1 MIFQYFRH
9 AMQDNERVTK
19 SPDAGWKGILTALV
33 VLFACLF
40 IFNSQSTARTVR
52 TAPQIAGGVVTEVTA
67 TSIEVKGKSYDIS
80 HARIVTIDGK
90 KVTRD
95 FIRKGSRVEI
105 DIYDG
110 EVTRVRVDNNYKSI
124 NK

>member
-1 MIFQYFRH
+1 
-9 AMQDNERVTK
+9 MQDNERITK
-19 SPDAGWKGILTALV
+19 GPDVGRKEILTALV
-33 VLFACLF
+33 VSLACLF
-40 IFNSQSTARTVR
+40 IFVSQSPAKTVGK
-52 TAPQIAGGVVTEVTA
+52 APQITGGVVTEVTG

-110 EVTRVRVDNNYKSI
+110 EVTRVRVDNNYRSI